1 MDDTKGLKEMR
12 WSMWSTLL
20 ELGTRVCSAFIFSLI
35 LLLLLCSSLI
45 GGRQDYLLTRSLTK
59 QPTRGR

>member
-1 MDDTKGLKEMR
+1 MR